1 MTVTPERSK
10 NIGTA
15 QRIAGVTLHKGEK
28 NERGSMF
35 AEVMFCHMGKWLD
48 GVVVERQLFFLK

>member
-35 AEVMFCHMGKWLD
+35 TEVMFCHMGKWLD
-48 GVVVERQLFFLK
+48 GVLERQLFFLK